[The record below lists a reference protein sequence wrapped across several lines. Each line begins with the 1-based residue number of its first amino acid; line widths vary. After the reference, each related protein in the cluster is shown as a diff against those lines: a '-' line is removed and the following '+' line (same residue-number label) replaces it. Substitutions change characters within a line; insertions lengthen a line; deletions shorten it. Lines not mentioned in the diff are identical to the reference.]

1 MAKIEVGF
9 EPHPFEKTLVE
20 QTKQDI
26 QSRLHRARVWPVQD
40 RFEETAPQ
48 PTNFASIP
56 GRSRELRE
64 SQAIARHLLRK
75 GSGGGAPASTLS
87 ATRLRSSDENLDGFA
102 DLVRHPRLGR
112 NKL

>member
-64 SQAIARHLLRK
+64 SQAIARHLLSK
-75 GSGGGAPASTLS
+75 GDDQKTLVS
-87 ATRLRSSDENLDGFA
+87 ALAIG
-102 DLVRHPRLGR
+102 
-112 NKL
+112 